1 MNTISTYTYRR
12 KYFQNTL
19 AILLRRALI
28 SEAVFNV
35 DRTED
40 KYIDNPY
47 GSSPTASVT
56 AINGTYSVNT
66 YTTTDDTLTVA
77 DEIKA
82 GEHVYGFE
90 NILSNFDLFAS
101 RMEQIMFAVK
111 DKADAYAL
119 NVITEG
125 ATGSYSTPAGGFG
138 TSTNVTTIF
147 GNLISKVSGYS
158 EISNGMFLVIE
169 NTEIPGLIVAQAA
182 SGFSFAD
189 SVYKNGFMNSYMGV
203 DIYVTRT
210 GTFADDTF
218 GTQTFTNAGHRLF
231 GIKKVATFAS
241 PRGVNYEEKQV
252 SGKTGMEIVAYALV
266 GAKAW
271 ASKSDLLIDIT
282 LTA

>member
-28 SEAVFNV
+28 SEAIFNV
-35 DRTED
+35 DRTEN

-56 AINGTYSVNT
+56 AINGTYSVST

-77 DEIKA
+77 DEIKVA
-82 GEHVYGFE
+82 EHVYGFE

-158 EISNGMFLVIE
+158 EMSNGMFIVIE

-252 SGKTGMEIVAYALV
+252 SGKLV
-266 GAKAW
+266 W
-271 ASKSDLLIDIT
+271 KS
-282 LTA
+282 

>member
-1 MNTISTYTYRR
+1 
-12 KYFQNTL
+12 
-19 AILLRRALI
+19 
-28 SEAVFNV
+28 
-35 DRTED
+35 
-40 KYIDNPY
+40 
-47 GSSPTASVT
+47 
-56 AINGTYSVNT
+56 
-66 YTTTDDTLTVA
+66 
-77 DEIKA
+77 
-82 GEHVYGFE
+82 
-90 NILSNFDLFAS
+90 
-101 RMEQIMFAVK
+101 MF
-111 DKADAYAL
+111 
-119 NVITEG
+119 I
-125 ATGSYSTPAGGFG
+125 
-138 TSTNVTTIF
+138 
-147 GNLISKVSGYS
+147 
-158 EISNGMFLVIE
+158 VIE